1 MGDLDGKVAL
11 VTGGGSGIGKAIAT
25 AFAGAG
31 ATVVIAARNQARLD
45 EAAAEIDGTVEVA
58 VCDVT
63 DEGQVEG
70 LFAGIDE
77 RHGRLD
83 ILVNNAGMSVPI
95 KTHEMSAA
103 TWREVVEVNLTAP
116 FLCSREAF
124 KRMMPAKR
132 GRIINIGSISAQ
144 VPRPHSAPYTAT
156 KFGLEGLTRSLAL
169 DGRDHGIAVG
179 ILHPGNVA
187 TDIWIG
193 REAIAKAEGL
203 IPLADIGKAALSIAT
218 MSDAVN
224 VLDTIIMP
232 VTQPYVGRG

>member
-63 DEGQVEG
+63 DEGHVEG

>member
-1 MGDLDGKVAL
+1 MGELDGKVTV
-11 VTGGGSGIGKAIAT
+11 VTGGGSGIGKAIAN
-25 AFAGAG
+25 AFADAG

-45 EAAAEIDGTVEVA
+45 EAATEIGGKVEVA

-63 DEGQVEG
+63 DEAQVED
-70 LFAGIDE
+70 LFAGIDA

-83 ILVNNAGMSVPI
+83 ILVNNAGMSAPV

-124 KRMMPAKR
+124 KRMMPAKA

-144 VPRPHSAPYTAT
+144 MSRPHAAPYTAT

-169 DGRDHGIAVG
+169 DGREYGIAVG

-193 REAIAKAEGL
+193 REEIAKAEGL